1 MNEHFPKPPA
11 AKEMRE
17 DIYER
22 EIARLRRHED
32 AIHTQLDLLDQ
43 ERDTDQS
50 VDQTEVRNIL
60 EQALRQLQELH
71 KRAEALHEAGR

>member
-1 MNEHFPKPPA
+1 MPS

-17 DIYER
+17 DIYES

-32 AIHTQLDLLDQ
+32 AIHAQIELLDQ
-43 ERDTDQS
+43 EQQANPS
-50 VDQTEVRNIL
+50 ADQTEVRNIL

-71 KRAEALHEAGR
+71 KRAEVLHESGR